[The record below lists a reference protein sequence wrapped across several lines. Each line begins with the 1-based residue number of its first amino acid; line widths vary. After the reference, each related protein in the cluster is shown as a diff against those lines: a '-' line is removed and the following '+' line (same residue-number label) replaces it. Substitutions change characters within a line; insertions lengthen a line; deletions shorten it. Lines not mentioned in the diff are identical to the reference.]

1 MTSVLALDCSTTAAK
16 AVVFDPEGRAIA
28 TARARLSRSSPQPGW
43 GEQHA
48 ESWWKAASTALFEV
62 NRQLQVLGEE
72 PPQSISITH
81 QRETFVCLDAAGH
94 EVRPGILWLDTRA
107 HQQIAEFGTPEV
119 HAVSGKPP
127 STTPSIYKML
137 WLKQNEPEAWARTA
151 MVLDVGGY
159 LIYKLTGR
167 YATSTASA
175 DPLSLVDMASFEWSP
190 ELLALTGLTESQLPS
205 LHPPGSVVAGV
216 TAEAAAETGLPEGLA
231 VVAGAGDGQSGGL
244 GAAVVAPGE
253 AYLSLGTS
261 LTIGVH
267 SELFRTSMAYR
278 VLSSPIAGGY
288 TLEGLVASGAL
299 SLAWFREQVAQ
310 LEDTPSADASL
321 GELAATVE
329 PGARGLLFLPY
340 LTSAETPYWDAAARG
355 AFVGLGDYHGIAD
368 MTRAVFE
375 SLALEIRLLVEAIE
389 ADTGVRIERI
399 TSMGGLT
406 QSTTLMQIYADVL
419 QRDILVAAE
428 TETVALGA
436 GILAAY
442 GAQLDGQTT
451 IGDIARRMT
460 GIATTYSPQAESAE
474 VYDRL
479 FAVYRT
485 LYPSLKDAFA
495 SLAAFR

>member
-16 AVVFDPEGRAIA
+16 AVAFDPDGRAIA

-48 ESWWKAASTALFEV
+48 ENWWKAASTALLEV
-62 NRQLQVLGEE
+62 TRQLGLLGLE

-81 QRETFVCLDAAGH
+81 QRETFVCLDAHGV

-107 HQQIAEFGTPEV
+107 HKQIAEFGSPEV
-119 HAVSGKPP
+119 HAISGKPA
-127 STTPSIYKML
+127 STTPSIYKLL
-137 WLKQNEPEAWARTA
+137 WLKENEPEAWARTA

-159 LIYKLTGR
+159 LISRLTGQ

-175 DPLSLVDMASFEWSP
+175 DPLSLVDMASFTWSP
-190 ELLALTGLTESQLPS
+190 ELLELTGLSEAQLPA
-205 LHPPGSVVAGV
+205 LCAPGSVVAGV
-216 TAEAAAETGLPEGLA
+216 SAVAAAATGLPEGLP
-231 VVAGAGDGQSGGL
+231 VIAGAGDGQSGGL

-261 LTIGVH
+261 LTLGVH
-267 SELFRTSMAYR
+267 SEAFRTSMAYR
-278 VLSSPIAGGY
+278 VLSSPIAGSY

-299 SLAWFREQVAQ
+299 SLAWFRQQVAQ

-321 GELAATVE
+321 GELAATIE

-355 AFVGLGDYHGIAD
+355 AFVGLGDYHGIGD
-368 MTRAVFE
+368 MIRSVFE
-375 SLALEIRLLVEAIE
+375 GLALEVRLLLEAIE
-389 ADTGVRIERI
+389 ADTGQRIERL

-406 QSTTLMQIYADVL
+406 QSETLMQIFADVL

-442 GAQLDGQTT
+442 GVQLEGQTS
-451 IGDIARRMT
+451 IAAIAKRMT
-460 GIATTYSPQAESAE
+460 GVASSYSPQPEFAD

-479 FAVYRT
+479 FAVYTT
-485 LYPSLKDAFA
+485 LYPSLKTAFA
-495 SLAAFR
+495 SLANFR